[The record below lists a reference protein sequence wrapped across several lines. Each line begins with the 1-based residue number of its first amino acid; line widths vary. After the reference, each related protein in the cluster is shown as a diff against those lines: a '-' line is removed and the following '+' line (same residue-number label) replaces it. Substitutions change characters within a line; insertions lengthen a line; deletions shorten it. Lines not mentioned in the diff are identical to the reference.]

1 MENTVLSDPNI
12 LNTFPPVNAILCQL
26 NVATALAD
34 CQPLERPA
42 MAQKLSTSSTQTQQE
57 KYWLHKNKLERL
69 PFTTSAG
76 TNWRINLLKDL
87 FFFFFDPTRVIQC
100 SEEHCSSQNWCWQY
114 YGMSCTTV
122 DGTCNSKLLVSEV
135 EVNCCIHGFTEP
147 AVNPAHLSYCCKPW
161 SSAVW

>member
-1 MENTVLSDPNI
+1 MENAVLSEPNI
-12 LNTFPPVNAILCQL
+12 LNILPSVNAILCQL
-26 NVATALAD
+26 NVATMLAD

-42 MAQKLSTSSTQTQQE
+42 MAHTLSTSSTQTQQQ
-57 KYWLHKNKLERL
+57 KYWLYKNKLELL

-76 TNWRINLLKDL
+76 TNWRINL

-100 SEEHCSSQNWCWQY
+100 SEKHCSSQNWCWQY

-122 DGTCNSKLLVSEV
+122 DGTCNSKLLAYKV
-135 EVNCCIHGFTEP
+135 EVNGCIHGLTEP
-147 AVNPAHLSYCCKPW
+147 SVKPAHLSYCCQPW